1 MQECMA
7 IGDVRILHV
16 PSTSQFMNIIMKGL
30 QTSLFSYFRS
40 SLNIHS
46 DYSFDCVCGG
56 GALETCCIMSTW
68 VRDNLLCEA

>member
-1 MQECMA
+1 MA

-46 DYSFDCVCGG
+46 DYNFDCGG
-56 GALETCCIMSTW
+56 GGGCARNMLYYEYMGPRQPP
-68 VRDNLLCEA
+68 V